1 MKDRTRVQLAGLL
14 AGASFLLVGVLGF
27 VPGATTDYGQLALAS
42 HSSEAKLLG
51 LFQVSVLHNLVH
63 LAFGVIGLTAAR
75 TAAGA
80 RTFLLGAGVTY
91 LVLTV
96 YGVLIDQ
103 NSAANFVPVN
113 SADNALHVALGLG
126 MVAAGLVL
134 GKGAA
139 RTATAGRY

>member
-1 MKDRTRVQLAGLL
+1 MKDRTPVQLAGLV
-14 AGASFLLVGVLGF
+14 AGASFLLVGILGF
-27 VPGATTDYGQLALAS
+27 VPGLTTDDAQLSLAS
-42 HSSEAKLLG
+42 HHSEAELLG

-63 LAFGVIGLTAAR
+63 LAFGVIGLAASR

-103 NSAANFVPVN
+103 DSAANFVPVN
-113 SADNALHVALGLG
+113 GADNVLHLGLGLG
-126 MVAAGLVL
+126 MVAAALVL
-134 GKGAA
+134 GKTAA
-139 RTATAGRY
+139 RPVAAGRR

>member
-1 MKDRTRVQLAGLL
+1 MKDRTPVQLAGLV

-27 VPGATTDYGQLALAS
+27 VPGLTTDYAQLSLAG
-42 HSSEAKLLG
+42 HHSEAELLG

-63 LAFGVIGLTAAR
+63 LAFGIIGLAASR

-103 NSAANFVPVN
+103 DSAANFVPVN
-113 SADNALHVALGLG
+113 GADNVLHLGLGLG
-126 MVAAGLVL
+126 MVAAALVL
-134 GKGAA
+134 GRTAA
-139 RTATAGRY
+139 RPVAAGRR